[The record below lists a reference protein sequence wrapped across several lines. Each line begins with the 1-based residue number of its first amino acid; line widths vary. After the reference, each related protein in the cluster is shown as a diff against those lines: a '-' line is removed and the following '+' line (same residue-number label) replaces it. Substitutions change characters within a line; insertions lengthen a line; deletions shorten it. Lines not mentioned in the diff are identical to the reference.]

1 MSQKKSHGSPSASR
15 SSPCRLIV
23 AARQQRDRH
32 SRTEF
37 FKQYEPLLHRGIG
50 EQLVSDIEHD
60 QADISCGYASQ
71 IAGRGQ
77 FDDFKL
83 GELSL
88 EDAKDTCP
96 RQDMMLDDHQHRRTV
111 QSMG

>member
-1 MSQKKSHGSPSASR
+1 MSKKSHGSPLHR
-15 SSPCRLIV
+15 GRRRVLIV

-37 FKQYEPLLHRGIG
+37 FKQYKPLLHRGIG